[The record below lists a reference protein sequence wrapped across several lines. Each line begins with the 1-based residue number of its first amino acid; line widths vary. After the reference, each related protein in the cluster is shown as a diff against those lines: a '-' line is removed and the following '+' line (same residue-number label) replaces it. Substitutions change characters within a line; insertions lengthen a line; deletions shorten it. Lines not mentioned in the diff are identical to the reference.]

1 MPEPIAF
8 AEFLAR
14 VRGGDARAAE
24 ELVRRYE
31 TAVRIS
37 VRVRLTA
44 PALRRQFDSMDVCQ
58 SVLASFFVRAAVG
71 QYDLESPEQLVAL
84 LVKMARNKLSKQAR
98 YHEQM
103 CRDARLQQGLDG
115 PAAHAAAADPTP
127 SRQAEGREL
136 LAALRARLTE
146 EERAVADLRGQG
158 MGWAEI
164 AGQLGGTADGRRM
177 QLRRALDRVAPELG
191 LDPEG
196 GEP

>member
-1 MPEPIAF
+1 MPEPFAF

-14 VRGGDARAAE
+14 VRAGDARAAE

-44 PALRRQFDSMDVCQ
+44 ATMRRQFESMDVCQ
-58 SVLASFFVRAAVG
+58 SVMASFFVRAAAG

-84 LVKMARNKLSKQAR
+84 LVKMARNKLSKQVR
-98 YHEQM
+98 RHQQM
-103 CRDARLQQGLDG
+103 CRDARLQEGLDG
-115 PAAHAAAADPTP
+115 PAEHAAAPEPPP
-127 SRQAEGREL
+127 SREAAGREL
-136 LAALRARLTE
+136 LAELRARLTD
-146 EERAVADLRGQG
+146 EERAVADLRAQGQ
-158 MGWAEI
+158 GWAEI

-196 GEP
+196 DDL